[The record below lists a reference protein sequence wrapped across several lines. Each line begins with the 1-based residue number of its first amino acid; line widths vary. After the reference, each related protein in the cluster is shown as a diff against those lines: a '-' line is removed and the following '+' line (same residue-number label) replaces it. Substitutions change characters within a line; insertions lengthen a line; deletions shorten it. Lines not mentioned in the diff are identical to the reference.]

1 MKLKNFIKK
10 SKKKVNRVKAFHTT
24 IKQDKKQT
32 RANNKLQLKSNKKII
47 LLTIIS
53 GLIFLVVVALF
64 LIGFFYKN
72 YLLREISTTK
82 IITPG
87 VQNVVEVD
95 KARQVLVGINIE
107 IKSFGYSTSSA
118 ALTLKIKNGPVVY
131 FSEAVEFLKQSEVL
145 KKILYSLKSEDRNAR
160 VIDLRYN
167 RPIVKF

>member
-10 SKKKVNRVKAFHTT
+10 SKKKVKKVKTFHTT

-32 RANNKLQLKSNKKII
+32 RADNKLQLKSNKKII
-47 LLTIIS
+47 LLTILS
-53 GLIFLVVVALF
+53 ALIFLVVVVLF

-72 YLLREISTTK
+72 YLLKEISTKK
-82 IITPG
+82 IIIPG
-87 VQNVVEVD
+87 AQNVVEVD
-95 KARQVLVGINIE
+95 KARQILVGFNIK

-118 ALTLKIKNGPVVY
+118 ALTLKIESGPVVY
-131 FSEAVEFLKQSEVL
+131 FSEAVEFLKQAEVL
-145 KKILYSLKSEDRNAR
+145 EKILYSLKSEDGSAR